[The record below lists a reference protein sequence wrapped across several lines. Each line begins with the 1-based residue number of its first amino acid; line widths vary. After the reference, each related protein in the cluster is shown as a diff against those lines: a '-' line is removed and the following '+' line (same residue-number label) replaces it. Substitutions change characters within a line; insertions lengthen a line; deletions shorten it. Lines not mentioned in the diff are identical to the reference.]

1 METRDGS
8 GSLPAAPALG
18 RTALSEWMDEQ
29 KLGDGPLSEF
39 VPLAGGTQNVMASF
53 TRAGRT
59 YILRRGPRH
68 LRPRS
73 NQNILR
79 EITLL
84 SALAGT
90 AVPHARLIAACG
102 DQAVLHGAVFYLM
115 EPVAGFNAKVALPEP
130 FRSAERDR
138 WQMGAAM
145 VDALATLGGVDYR
158 QVGLTGF
165 GKPEGFLERQV
176 GRWLRELESFSRLPG
191 YPGPGIEG
199 IDQVA
204 SWLEA
209 NRPRDWRPGIL
220 HGDYH
225 VANVMF
231 AYDRPAVAAIVDWEM
246 STVGDPLL
254 DLGTMLAIWPERD
267 GAADLVGSALAQA
280 GGLPNAAELVAR
292 YAARSDRDLTAIDWY
307 VALACF
313 RLGIIL
319 EGTHAR
325 ALAGQ
330 ADMTVGEQL
339 HDHAAALFRRARRV
353 ASGGLRVSRHS

>member
-8 GSLPAAPALG
+8 GLLPGAPALD
-18 RTALSEWMDEQ
+18 RTALAEWMDEQ

-39 VPLAGGTQNVMASF
+39 VPLAGGTQNVMVSF

-90 AVPHARLIAACG
+90 AVPHARLIAACE
-102 DQAVLHGAVFYLM
+102 DQTVLHGAVFYLM

-191 YPGPGIEG
+191 YPGPDIEG

-225 VANVMF
+225 VANLMF
-231 AYDRPAVAAIVDWEM
+231 ALDRPAVAAIVDWEM

-267 GAADLVGSALAQA
+267 GAPDLIGSALAQA

-292 YAARSDRDLTAIDWY
+292 YAARSDRDLAAIDWY

-313 RLGIIL
+313 RLGIVL

-330 ADMTVGEQL
+330 ADMTVGDQL
-339 HDHAAALFRRARRV
+339 HDYAAALFRRARRV